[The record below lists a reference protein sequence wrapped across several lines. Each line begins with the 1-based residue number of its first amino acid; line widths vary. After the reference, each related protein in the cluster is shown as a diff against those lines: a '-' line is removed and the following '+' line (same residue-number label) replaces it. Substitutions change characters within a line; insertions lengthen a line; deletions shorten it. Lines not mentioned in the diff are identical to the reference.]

1 VTGRYQTRFGHE
13 MNAVGKT
20 NLLPHVG
27 LPHAEKTMGDHL
39 QAAGYRTGIAGKW
52 HLGAHAP
59 FHPLKRGF
67 HEFYGFLHEG
77 HFFYPPPYR
86 GAVTRLRVNEP
97 PYDDANP
104 VMRGTEPLVEPEYL
118 THAIAREAEAFIDR
132 NAAGP
137 FFLYVPFNAIH
148 SPMQAPVDEVRK
160 QQHIHDEQRRL
171 FAAMLTAM
179 DQAVGRILARLKKH
193 GLADNT
199 LVLFL
204 SDNGGPTAEL
214 SSSNEPLRG
223 GKGQLFEGGIRIPFA
238 AQWPGRLPA
247 GKVENNPVSSLDI
260 LPTALRAAGRTVP
273 SDLDGIDLGSS
284 RADRTLFWRYGPNL
298 ALRKGKWKIV
308 KQRTDSFAL
317 FDLDADPGE
326 TRDLAAALPA
336 RLADLRNELDRLN
349 NQMRAPLW

>member
-1 VTGRYQTRFGHE
+1 
-13 MNAVGKT
+13 
-20 NLLPHVG
+20 
-27 LPHAEKTMGDHL
+27 
-39 QAAGYRTGIAGKW
+39 
-52 HLGAHAP
+52 
-59 FHPLKRGF
+59 
-67 HEFYGFLHEG
+67 
-77 HFFYPPPYR
+77 
-86 GAVTRLRVNEP
+86 
-97 PYDDANP
+97 
-104 VMRGTEPLVEPEYL
+104 
-118 THAIAREAEAFIDR
+118 
-132 NAAGP
+132 
-137 FFLYVPFNAIH
+137 
-148 SPMQAPVDEVRK
+148 
-160 QQHIHDEQRRL
+160 
-171 FAAMLTAM
+171 
-179 DQAVGRILARLKKH
+179 
-193 GLADNT
+193 
-199 LVLFL
+199 VLFL